1 METKRYS
8 VWADLGVLAA
18 IFFGATLV
26 VSIVGGVV
34 MTASGGSGQ
43 AAAEGSVMSPWA
55 MFTVYVSQFA
65 LAVAGGMLWLRSRGG
80 VKLGFGVHRSDGPLI
95 VAGIVLATAAGI
107 VIEPLLA
114 LFPDSYLE
122 QLNDMIGRGGW
133 SILMTVVAAPVLE
146 EIFFRG
152 LVLERLSRRWSGA
165 AAVLVSSAFFGLVH
179 TPILPQMVNAFVIA
193 VVMGYIYLQTRSL
206 VPVIAIHAINNG
218 LAYLTLELTGT
229 QATDT
234 RAMLGNDPIYWTV
247 YAASALLLVAAI
259 VVLHRRACTK
269 NKKNTF
275 QEKTADE

>member
-80 VKLGFGVHRSDGPLI
+80 GKLGFGVHRSDGPLI